1 MQNGMKQ
8 HSFLRMYDNEAG
20 MMQIQPDALL
30 AMMVS
35 ASDQEI
41 AGGDE
46 GWVKPP
52 EEYAEMASDLVD
64 EGWVERK
71 GDWFRP
77 TQSGRDAIAP
87 GRMQ

>member
-1 MQNGMKQ
+1 
-8 HSFLRMYDNEAG
+8 
-20 MMQIQPDALL
+20 MQIEPEALL

-52 EEYAEMASDLVD
+52 EGYAEMASDLAD
-64 EGWVERK
+64 EGWAERR

-77 TQSGRDAIAP
+77 TQAGRNVIAP
-87 GRMQ
+87 GRVQ

>member
-1 MQNGMKQ
+1 
-8 HSFLRMYDNEAG
+8 
-20 MMQIQPDALL
+20 MQIKPDVLL

-52 EEYAEMASDLVD
+52 EEHIEMASDLVD
-64 EGWVERK
+64 EGWAEHR
-71 GDWFRP
+71 GGWFCP

-87 GRMQ
+87 GRVQ